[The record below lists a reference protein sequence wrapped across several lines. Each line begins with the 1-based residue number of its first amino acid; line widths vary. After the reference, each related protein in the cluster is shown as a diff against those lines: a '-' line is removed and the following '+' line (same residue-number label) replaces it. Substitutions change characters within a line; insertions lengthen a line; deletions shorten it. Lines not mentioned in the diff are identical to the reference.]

1 MGEQKKKAK
10 HELVQANNILYHEKV
25 LFEAFGHI
33 SVRNPENSNEFLL
46 SRSLAPM
53 CVSYED
59 IFTYDLEGNCLTE
72 TDKQSYAERVIHS
85 EIYKRNPN
93 VHSICHNHAQALMPF
108 TVLDIPYKPL
118 SHYGAIFYAGV
129 PVYDN
134 YDVSDGMLIRNKDE
148 GERVARCLGD
158 KKGMFLRGHGVIVT
172 GESLRRCVM
181 NSIFMV
187 IDAENQ
193 YNALQLGTP
202 KYLSYE
208 EGRTCDEKT
217 WGMALSQERAWN
229 FWCSKL
235 ERNGKV

>member
-1 MGEQKKKAK
+1 MGELREQAIQ
-10 HELVQANNILYHEKV
+10 ELVKANKILYSEKV

-33 SVRNPENSNEFLL
+33 SVRNPENPNEFFL

-53 CVSYED
+53 SVEQDD

-72 TDKQSYAERVIHS
+72 SEKKSYAERVIHS
-85 EIYKRNPN
+85 EIYKHNPD
-93 VHSICHNHAQALMPF
+93 VHSVCHNHAQALMPF

-118 SHYGAIFYAGV
+118 SHYGAMFYEGV
-129 PVYDN
+129 PVYDD
-134 YDVSDGMLIRNKDE
+134 YDVSDGMLIRNKEE
-148 GERVARCLGD
+148 GERVARCLGQ
-158 KKGMFLRGHGVIVT
+158 KRAILLRGHGVIVT
-172 GESLRRCVM
+172 GESLRKCVM

-193 YNALQLGTP
+193 YNALKLGQP

-208 EGRTCDEKT
+208 EARTCDKKT
-217 WGMALSQERAWN
+217 WNMDISQERAWN

-235 ERNGKV
+235 ELNKK